1 MDLEA
6 RIQEARD
13 YILDI
18 LDDDH
23 PNVGV
28 DDIKNILNILTGE

>member
-1 MDLEA
+1 MDLESK
-6 RIQEARD
+6 IQEARD

-18 LDDDH
+18 LDDDN